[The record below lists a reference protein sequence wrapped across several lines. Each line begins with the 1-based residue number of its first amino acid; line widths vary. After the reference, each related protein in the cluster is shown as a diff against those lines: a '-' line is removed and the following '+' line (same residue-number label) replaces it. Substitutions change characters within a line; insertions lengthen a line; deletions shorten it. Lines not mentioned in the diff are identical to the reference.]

1 MASTI
6 TVEGYQFDIGKRLR
20 LVTATNKF
28 WEAEIDGKKL
38 HIRVGKDKDGTETN
52 IEEMTKTYSTPEL
65 AKASVIEKIKE
76 KLVKGYFL
84 KGGMKEEPKDDKDLK
99 RDPTDSKSVKS

>member
-1 MASTI
+1 
-6 TVEGYQFDIGKRLR
+6 
-20 LVTATNKF
+20 
-28 WEAEIDGKKL
+28 
-38 HIRVGKDKDGTETN
+38 
-52 IEEMTKTYSTPEL
+52 MTKTYSTPEL